1 MQESPTTSLT
11 WTQLAL
17 SILATLL
24 TGGGIFKLIDTW
36 RYRKKPAA
44 DVDVVEAT
52 ATEIK
57 VRSHSTAGDSLARMM
72 DRLDQAQLVIDRLR
86 DERNDWELKA
96 FDLQVEL
103 KESRIALGQLE
114 AQAKLDNHQVRK
126 QMAFIEARGLKEIY
140 VALDKPREVNLEDMA
155 DEPEM

>member
-1 MQESPTTSLT
+1 MQETPTTSLT

-44 DVDVVEAT
+44 DIDVVEAT

-72 DRLDQAQLVIDRLR
+72 DRLDVAQTTIDRLR
-86 DERNDWELKA
+86 GERDDW
-96 FDLQVEL
+96 
-103 KESRIALGQLE
+103 QLE
-114 AQAKLDNHQVRK
+114 AFDARVELRESQNENAQLMVQAKIDNHQIRK

-140 VALDKPREVNLEDMA
+140 IALDKPREVNLEDMA